1 MRLLADEN
9 VPAAIVHILRTTG
22 HDVEWV
28 REMAPGIK
36 DKEVLARAN
45 ASERFLLTFDK
56 DFGELVF
63 RERLSGSPG
72 VILLRIPQ
80 PSPAEVALFVSNVLS
95 SREDWSGHFAVV
107 MSDRI
112 RMIPL
117 RQ

>member
-9 VPAAIVHILRTTG
+9 LPAAVVQLLRALG

-28 REMAPGIK
+28 RETTPGIK
-36 DKEVLARAN
+36 DTAVLARAN
-45 ASERFLLTFDK
+45 CAERFLLTFDK

-63 RERLSGSPG
+63 REKLFGSPG

-95 SREDWSGHFAVV
+95 SRDDWNGHFAVV
-107 MSDRI
+107 TTDRI

-117 RQ
+117 S